1 MTEGDVP
8 AGSAPQQWSVIF
20 DPRRATEAL
29 KAASPPLLFGLRLW
43 ASVCLALYIAFWLE
57 LNNPYWAG
65 TSAAIVC
72 QPHLGA
78 SLRKGWY
85 RLIGTL
91 VGAVVSVLLTACFPQ
106 DRALFLGGLA
116 LWGAACAF
124 AATLLRNFASYSAA
138 LAGYTVA
145 IVAGDLL
152 GATGGV
158 NGDAAFLVAVNRASE
173 ICIGIVSAGIV
184 LAGTDFGGAPRRL
197 ATLFAAISSEI
208 TSRFAGTLA
217 AAGANFDDTQEERRE
232 LTRRVIA
239 LDPVVDEAFG
249 ESAQLRY
256 YSPVLQTAVDGL
268 FAALAGWRAVAVHLH
283 TLSAD
288 QARQE
293 ADAVLQS
300 VPEELRSPGR
310 SGASPAR
317 WLAHP
322 VGLRRICAAAR
333 RRLIALPTE
342 RPTRRLLADQA
353 VNLLAGMTRT
363 LNGLALLVADPA
375 HPVPRRGRRRLRV
388 PDWLPALVNAGRA
401 FVAIGAVELF
411 WIVTT
416 WPSGGTAIS
425 FTAIIVLLLAP
436 RADQAY
442 LAGISFLLGTLL
454 NVVLAATIA
463 FAALPGSGAETF
475 AALSLII
482 GVCLVPIGALLA
494 HARRPWEIAMFTA
507 MTITFMPLLAPTNQ
521 MVYDTVQF
529 YNGTV
534 AIVAGIG
541 VALLS
546 FRVLPPLS
554 PAYRTRR
561 LLALTLRDLR
571 RLTTGRIPRTPED
584 WHGRMSGRLSA
595 LPDQAE
601 PLQRSQLL
609 AALSVGTEIVR
620 LRRTVRRTDLGSE
633 LDTALEALRR
643 GDIALAASRLDG
655 LDDALAARP
664 GAAALRARCS
674 ILAIGE
680 ALTQHAGY
688 FAAGVRG

>member
-268 FAALAGWRAVAVHLH
+268 FAALAGWRAVAVHLR